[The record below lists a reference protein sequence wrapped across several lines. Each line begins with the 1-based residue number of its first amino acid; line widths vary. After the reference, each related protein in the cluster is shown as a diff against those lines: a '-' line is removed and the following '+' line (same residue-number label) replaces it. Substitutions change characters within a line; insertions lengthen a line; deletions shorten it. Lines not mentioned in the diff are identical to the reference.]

1 MKFGKKRASAKQSI
15 PLASLPD
22 LIFILLIF
30 FMVTTVMKE
39 FDIKVQF
46 TLPTAK
52 QVEKIDNKR
61 LISYIWVGRDGRMQI
76 DDNVV
81 QMGEIERVMGKKRQD
96 NPNVIVS
103 LRVDEGSKMG
113 IVTDIQQ
120 QLRKADALRI
130 NYSAIQ
136 KL

>member
-1 MKFGKKRASAKQSI
+1 
-15 PLASLPD
+15 
-22 LIFILLIF
+22 
-30 FMVTTVMKE
+30 MKE